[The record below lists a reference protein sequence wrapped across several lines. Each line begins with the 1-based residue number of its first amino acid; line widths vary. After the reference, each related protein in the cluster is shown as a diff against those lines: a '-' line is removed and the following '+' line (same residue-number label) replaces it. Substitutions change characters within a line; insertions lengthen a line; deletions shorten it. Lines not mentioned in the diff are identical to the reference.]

1 MRLLTRI
8 ADVQRAL
15 DKEREAGRRVGFVPT
30 MGFLHDGHAS
40 LMHRARVEN
49 DIVVVSIFVN
59 PLQFGAGEDL
69 SAYPRDLDSDL
80 SLCEAEGVDIVFNP
94 DVTEMYPASEASA
107 RGTAA
112 RGAAQPEQVGQS
124 PTPNPYTITVGEIGT
139 KLCGRARPGHFDGVA
154 TVVAKLFNIAGPCR
168 AYFGRKD
175 AQQLVVIE
183 RLVRALNFP
192 VTVVGCDIVREPDG
206 LAMSSRNVYLKDDE
220 RRAALVLKRALDEAT
235 AAIRGGERDA
245 RRIESLMGSRVSSEP
260 LAKLDYAALVDTE
273 TLDDLEQLAGPAL
286 LAVAAWVG
294 KARLIDNT
302 TVTPQGASSEGSS

>member
-1 MRLLTRI
+1 LSLLTRI

-40 LMHRARVEN
+40 LMRRARAEN

-59 PLQFGAGEDL
+59 PLQFGASEDL
-69 SAYPRDLDSDL
+69 ATYPRDLESDL
-80 SLCEAEGVDIVFNP
+80 SLCESEGVDIVFHP
-94 DVTEMYPASEASA
+94 DVTEMYPE
-107 RGTAA
+107 
-112 RGAAQPEQVGQS
+112 
-124 PTPNPYTITVGEIGT
+124 PNPFTVTVGEIGT
-139 KLCGRARPGHFDGVA
+139 KLCGRTRPGHFDGVA

-183 RLVRALNFP
+183 RLVRAHNFP

-206 LAMSSRNVYLKDDE
+206 LAMSSRNGYLKDYE

>member
-30 MGFLHDGHAS
+30 MGFLHAGHGS
-40 LMHRARVEN
+40 LMHRARAEN

-59 PLQFGAGEDL
+59 PLQFGANEDL
-69 SAYPRDLDSDL
+69 AAYPRDLDSDL
-80 SLCEAEGVDIVFNP
+80 SLCESEGVDIVFNP
-94 DVTEMYPASEASA
+94 DVTEMYPEA
-107 RGTAA
+107 
-112 RGAAQPEQVGQS
+112 
-124 PTPNPYTITVGEIGT
+124 NPFTVTVGEIGT
-139 KLCGRARPGHFDGVA
+139 KLCGRTRPGHFDGVA

-183 RLVRALNFP
+183 RLARALNFP

-220 RRAALVLKRALDEAT
+220 RRTALVLKRALDEAT
-235 AAIRGGERDA
+235 AAIGGGERDA
-245 RRIESLMGSRVSSEP
+245 RRIERLMGSRISSEP
-260 LAKLDYAALVDTE
+260 LAKLDYAAVVDTE

-302 TVTPQGASSEGSS
+302 TVTLQGASSEGSS

>member
-1 MRLLTRI
+1 VRLLTRI

-30 MGFLHDGHAS
+30 MGFLHDGHSS
-40 LMHRARVEN
+40 LMRRARAEN
-49 DIVVVSIFVN
+49 DVVLVSIFVN
-59 PLQFGAGEDL
+59 PLQFAANEDL
-69 SAYPRDLDSDL
+69 AAYPRDLDSDL
-80 SLCEAEGVDIVFNP
+80 SLCESEGVDVVFYP
-94 DVTEMYPASEASA
+94 DVGEMYP
-107 RGTAA
+107 
-112 RGAAQPEQVGQS
+112 EQ
-124 PTPNPYTITVGEIGT
+124 NPFTITVGEIGA
-139 KLCGRARPGHFDGVA
+139 KLCGRSRPAHFDGVA

-183 RLVRALNFP
+183 RLARALNFP

-206 LAMSSRNVYLKDDE
+206 LAMSSRNVYLSGDE
-220 RRAALVLKRALDEAT
+220 RRAALVLKRTLDEAT

-245 RRIESLMGSRVSSEP
+245 RRIGSMMGSRISSEP
-260 LAKLDYAALVDTE
+260 LAKLDYAAVVDTE

-302 TVTPQGASSEGSS
+302 TVTPEDGASSEGSR